1 MSKMK
6 HLLRKLHIGD
16 HNNQERQPPAVLD
29 ASTQTAPPAQ
39 PSTSSSPSPSPSPS
53 PASSELPQTASP
65 GNESSN
71 TNFNFLEEEF
81 QMQLALAISV
91 SDPGQ
96 TRVDSETAQI
106 NAVKQISLG
115 RSPSQSL
122 AEFLS
127 LRYWS
132 CNVVN
137 YDEKVIDGFY
147 DVCGIDPNPMLQA
160 KMPSLVD
167 LEAIS
172 VLNGVGYEV
181 VSVNRSVDMELR
193 ELEERVYFMFMEY
206 HSLKKG
212 LNMSFLVQNIA
223 DLIVERMG
231 GPVSDV
237 EEMFQ
242 RWRARSHELRI
253 RCSTAILPLGSLD
266 VGHSRQRALLF
277 KVLADR
283 INLPCKL
290 VKGSYHTGTDE
301 GAVNLIKLD
310 GGSEYII
317 DLMGAPG
324 TLIPAE
330 APSGHLQ
337 NFGLDARTIT
347 TVAAVGRSSC
357 IEHDQGARVG
367 SSSTCVD
374 TAKTRSTT
382 SEFPPTANKS
392 NIQSSGLVEIQS
404 NLFEYDVGD
413 DYVVR
418 STSGECE
425 VSSDAGK
432 KNGRELLVEDVP
444 SISKHPS
451 DGLGG
456 HAELAGYKL
465 SFDTLG
471 EQNATLQD
479 NMDEVIPNEH
489 AAVSTEQV
497 DFTGNKEAM
506 EIACLDQSNSN
517 KIQNVQID
525 PILNGVAEIL
535 WEDLQIG
542 ERIGIGSYGE
552 VYRSEW
558 NGTEVAVKR
567 FMKQDISGDAL
578 TQFKCEVEIML
589 RLRHPNVVLFMGAVT
604 RPPNMSILTEFLP
617 RGSLYKLLH
626 RPNIQLDEK
635 RRIKMALDVAKGMN
649 YLHTSHPIIV
659 HRDLKTPNL
668 LVDKNWVV
676 KVCDFGM
683 SRLQYHTFLSS
694 KSTAG
699 TAEWMAPEVLR
710 SEPSN
715 EKSDIY
721 SFGVILWELATLRV
735 PWTEMNSMQVV
746 GAVGFQDRHL
756 DIPPMVDPLVAEI
769 ISDCWYRNPQ
779 ARPSFAQIITRLK
792 CLRRLT
798 VQRTESRTNQL

>member
-16 HNNQERQPPAVLD
+16 HQNLERQPPPVLD
-29 ASTQTAPPAQ
+29 QPAQTA
-39 PSTSSSPSPSPSPS
+39 SSLPSPSPSPSPS
-53 PASSELPQTASP
+53 PLPDLPQTASSSENDGTGT
-65 GNESSN
+65 GN
-71 TNFNFLEEEF
+71 NFNYLEEEF

-96 TRVDSETAQI
+96 TCVDSETAQI

-122 AEFLS
+122 AEFLA

-147 DVCGIDPNPMLQA
+147 DVCGIDSSSMVQT

-172 VLNGVGYEV
+172 VLNNVDFEV
-181 VSVNRSVDMELR
+181 VSVNRSADTELR
-193 ELEERVYFMFMEY
+193 RLEEIVHFMSMEY
-206 HSLKKG
+206 LA
-212 LNMSFLVQNIA
+212 LNMSQRTSSLVQKIA

-237 EEMFQ
+237 EEMFW
-242 RWRARSHELRI
+242 RWRARSQELRLNFN
-253 RCSTAILPLGSLD
+253 TVVLPLGSLD
-266 VGHSRQRALLF
+266 IGHSRQRALLF

-283 INLPCKL
+283 VDIPCKL

-310 GGSEYII
+310 SGSEYII

-324 TLIPAE
+324 ALIPAE
-330 APSGHLQ
+330 APSGRLQ
-337 NFGLDARTIT
+337 NLGLDIT
-347 TVAAVGRSSC
+347 TAAANGMGSFSAP
-357 IEHDQGARVG
+357 DQGARAE
-367 SSSTCVD
+367 SSSTSGD
-374 TAKTRSTT
+374 ETAKTGSTSLDSSQVATASNRNRSRFAGIIQPDPLVHSTGDYLPS
-382 SEFPPTANKS
+382 SETCEMPLVAGKNTN
-392 NIQSSGLVEIQS
+392 LVE
-404 NLFEYDVGD
+404 L
-413 DYVVR
+413 R
-418 STSGECE
+418 
-425 VSSDAGK
+425 
-432 KNGRELLVEDVP
+432 VEDVP
-444 SISKHPS
+444 RKHA
-451 DGLGG
+451 
-456 HAELAGYKL
+456 AEQLRVPLDLVGYM
-465 SFDTLG
+465 SPFDT
-471 EQNATLQD
+471 QHDQRVTFKD
-479 NMDEVIPNEH
+479 RKDEVIPNDS
-489 AAVSTEQV
+489 AAIGTELI
-497 DFTGNKEAM
+497 DASGNKEAVD
-506 EIACLDQSNSN
+506 IACTDQSNAN
-517 KIQNVQID
+517 KIQNMQLD
-525 PILNGVAEIL
+525 SAMNGVSEML

-552 VYRSEW
+552 VYRAEW

-578 TQFKCEVEIML
+578 AQFRCEVEIML
-589 RLRHPNVVLFMGAVT
+589 RLRHPNIVLFMGAVL
-604 RPPNMSILTEFLP
+604 RPPNMSILMEFLP

-626 RPNIQLDEK
+626 RPNIQIDEK
-635 RRIKMALDVAKGMN
+635 RRIRMAMDVAKGMN

-683 SRLQYHTFLSS
+683 SRLQHNTFLSS

-710 SEPSN
+710 NEPSN
-715 EKSDIY
+715 EKSDVY

-756 DIPPMVDPLVAEI
+756 DIPPMVDPLVANI
-769 ISDCWYRNPQ
+769 IRDCWIRNPQ
-779 ARPSFAQIITRLK
+779 GRPSFAQIIARLK
-792 CLRRLT
+792 GVHRLSM
-798 VQRTESRTNQL
+798 QRTTESRENTSPM

>member
-16 HNNQERQPPAVLD
+16 HQNLGRQPPPPVLD
-29 ASTQTAPPAQ
+29 QPAQTASSQLSA
-39 PSTSSSPSPSPSPS
+39 SSSPSPSPSPS
-53 PASSELPQTASP
+53 PLPDLPQAASSSSE
-65 GNESSN
+65 NEGSG
-71 TNFNFLEEEF
+71 TNFNYLEEEF

-96 TRVDSETAQI
+96 TCVDSETAQI

-147 DVCGIDPNPMLQA
+147 DVCGIDSSLMVQT

-172 VLNGVGYEV
+172 VLNNVDFEV
-181 VSVNRSVDMELR
+181 VLVNRGADLELR
-193 ELEERVYFMFMEY
+193 RLEEIVHFMSIEC
-206 HSLKKG
+206 LA
-212 LNMSFLVQNIA
+212 LNTSQSTSSLVQKIA

-237 EEMFQ
+237 EEMFW
-242 RWRARSHELRI
+242 RWRARSQELRVNFN
-253 RCSTAILPLGSLD
+253 TVILPLGSLD
-266 VGHSRQRALLF
+266 IGHSRQRALLF

-283 INLPCKL
+283 VNIPCKL
-290 VKGSYHTGTDE
+290 IKGSYHTGTDD

-310 GGSEYII
+310 SGSEYII

-324 TLIPAE
+324 ALIPAE
-330 APSGHLQ
+330 APSGRLQ
-337 NFGLDARTIT
+337 NLGLDIT
-347 TVAAVGRSSC
+347 TVAAMGIGSFSAA
-357 IEHDQGARVG
+357 DQGARAE
-367 SSSTCVD
+367 SSSTFVD
-374 TAKTRSTT
+374 ETAKTES
-382 SEFPPTANKS
+382 SNPELSQVATAANRNGGKFAGK
-392 NIQSSGLVEIQS
+392 IQSDLLEHATGDIYLPSLV
-404 NLFEYDVGD
+404 
-413 DYVVR
+413 
-418 STSGECE
+418 
-425 VSSDAGK
+425 AGK
-432 KNGRELLVEDVP
+432 KTNLVELRVEDVP
-444 SISKHPS
+444 RKHT
-451 DGLGG
+451 
-456 HAELAGYKL
+456 AEKFRVPLDSVGYRSSFGTQHEQRVTFEDRKDEAVPNAGAATGIEL
-465 SFDTLG
+465 IDSSGNG
-471 EQNATLQD
+471 EAID
-479 NMDEVIPNEH
+479 
-489 AAVSTEQV
+489 
-497 DFTGNKEAM
+497 
-506 EIACLDQSNSN
+506 IAYTDQSNAN
-517 KIQNVQID
+517 KIQNMQID
-525 PILNGVAEIL
+525 SAINGVSEML

-552 VYRSEW
+552 VYRAEW

-578 TQFKCEVEIML
+578 AQFRCEVEIML
-589 RLRHPNVVLFMGAVT
+589 RLRHPNIVLFMGAVL
-604 RPPNMSILTEFLP
+604 RPPNMSILMEYLP

-626 RPNIQLDEK
+626 RPNIQIDEK
-635 RRIKMALDVAKGMN
+635 RRIRMAMDVAKGMN

-683 SRLQYHTFLSS
+683 SRLQHNTFLSS

-710 SEPSN
+710 NEPSN
-715 EKSDIY
+715 EKSDVY

-756 DIPPMVDPLVAEI
+756 DIPPMVDPQVADI
-769 ISDCWYRNPQ
+769 IRDCWIRNPQ
-779 ARPSFAQIITRLK
+779 GRPSFAQIIARLK
-792 CLRRLT
+792 GVHRLS
-798 VQRTESRTNQL
+798 VQRTDSRENPSLM

>member
-16 HNNQERQPPAVLD
+16 HQNLARQPPPVLD
-29 ASTQTAPPAQ
+29 QPAQTA
-39 PSTSSSPSPSPSPS
+39 SSSPSPSPSPS
-53 PASSELPQTASP
+53 PLPDLPQTAS
-65 GNESSN
+65 SSEN
-71 TNFNFLEEEF
+71 DGTGTGTNFNYLEEEF

-96 TRVDSETAQI
+96 TCVDSETAQI

-122 AEFLS
+122 AEFLA

-132 CNVVN
+132 CNVVS

-147 DVCGIDPNPMLQA
+147 DVCGIDSSSMVQT

-172 VLNGVGYEV
+172 VLNNVDFEV
-181 VSVNRSVDMELR
+181 VSVNRSADTELR
-193 ELEERVYFMFMEY
+193 RLEEIVHFMSMEY
-206 HSLKKG
+206 LAQ
-212 LNMSFLVQNIA
+212 NMSQRTSSLVQKIA

-237 EEMFQ
+237 EEMFW
-242 RWRARSHELRI
+242 RWRARSQELRLNFN
-253 RCSTAILPLGSLD
+253 TVVLPLGSLD
-266 VGHSRQRALLF
+266 IGHSRQRALLF

-283 INLPCKL
+283 VDIPCKL

-310 GGSEYII
+310 SGSEYII

-324 TLIPAE
+324 ALIPAE
-330 APSGHLQ
+330 APSGRLQ
-337 NFGLDARTIT
+337 NLGLDIT
-347 TVAAVGRSSC
+347 TAAAIGMGSFSAP
-357 IEHDQGARVG
+357 DQGARAE
-367 SSSTCVD
+367 SSSTSGD
-374 TAKTRSTT
+374 ETAKTGST
-382 SEFPPTANKS
+382 SLDSFQVATAS
-392 NIQSSGLVEIQS
+392 NRNGSRFAGKIQSDPLEHATGDYLPSSETCEMPLVAGKNTNLVE
-404 NLFEYDVGD
+404 L
-413 DYVVR
+413 R
-418 STSGECE
+418 
-425 VSSDAGK
+425 
-432 KNGRELLVEDVP
+432 VEDVP
-444 SISKHPS
+444 RKHA
-451 DGLGG
+451 
-456 HAELAGYKL
+456 AEQLRLPLDSVGYM
-465 SFDTLG
+465 SPFDT
-471 EQNATLQD
+471 QHDQRVTFKD
-479 NMDEVIPNEH
+479 RKDEVIPNDS
-489 AAVSTEQV
+489 AAIGTELIDASGNREAV
-497 DFTGNKEAM
+497 D
-506 EIACLDQSNSN
+506 IAYTDQSNAN
-517 KIQNVQID
+517 KIQNMQLD
-525 PILNGVAEIL
+525 SAMNGVSEML

-552 VYRSEW
+552 VYRAEW

-578 TQFKCEVEIML
+578 AQFRFEVEIML
-589 RLRHPNVVLFMGAVT
+589 RLRHPNIVLFMGAVL
-604 RPPNMSILTEFLP
+604 RPPNMSILMEFLP

-626 RPNIQLDEK
+626 RPNIQIDEK
-635 RRIKMALDVAKGMN
+635 RRIRMAMDVAKGMN

-683 SRLQYHTFLSS
+683 SRLQHNTFLSS

-710 SEPSN
+710 NEPSN
-715 EKSDIY
+715 EKSDVY

-756 DIPPMVDPLVAEI
+756 DIPPMVDPLVANI
-769 ISDCWYRNPQ
+769 IRDCWIRNPQ
-779 ARPSFAQIITRLK
+779 GRPSFAQIIARLK
-792 CLRRLT
+792 GVHRLS
-798 VQRTESRTNQL
+798 VQRTTESRENPSLM